1 MTAHGFRATASSI
14 LHVDGNTVRRAYA
27 RAEFWDER
35 VRMMQWWADRL
46 DELKEAPRRPLPRGG
61 PPHWANG
68 TEITPNSPLI
78 SATPSFVR
86 PSETGSEGSGNIRI
100 FSPLHWHAIVWTDVR
115 LAPTRENRFIPAPQ
129 YRRVRPP
136 RVSDRAFLSKFQ
148 QCDEQGGLIII
159 IC

>member
-1 MTAHGFRATASSI
+1 MKPRGSSI
-14 LHVDGNTVRRAYA
+14 PSVWGIVAKLHSGTSG
-27 RAEFWDER
+27 WITP
-35 VRMMQWWADRL
+35 WWADRL

-100 FSPLHWHAIVWTDVR
+100 FSPLHWHAIIWTDGR
-115 LAPTRENRFIPAPQ
+115 LSPTRENRFIPAPQ

-148 QCDEQGGLIII
+148 QCDEQGGPIVIVFEFSRIEL
-159 IC
+159 CPF